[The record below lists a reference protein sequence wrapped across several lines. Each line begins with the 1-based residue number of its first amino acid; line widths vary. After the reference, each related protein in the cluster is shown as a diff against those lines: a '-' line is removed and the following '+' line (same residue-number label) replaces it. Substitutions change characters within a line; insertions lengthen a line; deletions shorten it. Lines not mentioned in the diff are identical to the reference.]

1 MKRNVFGKSI
11 NMLLGFNL
19 LLCVPFSTSNLD
31 FREIHDFGGSRSSKL
46 NSKTFVSNDIT
57 DLMAFKSSMISLS
70 YQCLVDLLEYVSS
83 CQKDSRSN
91 KGCSAHIKVNF
102 SSILLRFP
110 KNSTH
115 MRPFCELGTSTEFI
129 QILNSYS

>member
-1 MKRNVFGKSI
+1 MERNVFGKSI

-19 LLCVPFSTSNLD
+19 LLRVPFSTSNLD
-31 FREIHDFGGSRSSKL
+31 FREIHDFWGSRGSKL
-46 NSKTFVSNDIT
+46 NLKTFVSNDIT
-57 DLMAFKSSMISLS
+57 DLLVIKLSMISS
-70 YQCLVDLLEYVSS
+70 CYQSFVDLLEYVSS
-83 CQKDSRSN
+83 GQKNSRSD
-91 KGCSAHIKVNF
+91 KGCSTNIKVNF

-115 MRPFCELGTSTEFI
+115 VRPFCELGTSTEFI